1 MGRKEKWRMGPVSRG
16 RAKGLAVGLLLCAIL
31 GGVGYLR
38 QDDTQPQNKEGL
50 WKQMWTNLEEQ
61 MVRSGVLKTA
71 DASEEGVEDWVAQ
84 LLLREFPAATQYKTQ
99 LFYLEGNGESSQQSV
114 DFEGEEEPQP
124 ELSADQGELKATTI
138 SSTSGKIKQGDLTM
152 NNYTTYDVNMGELA
166 AAPVNFQY
174 QQGKKQVLIV
184 HTHTTESYMP
194 TDSTSYDRNMS
205 FRSRNES
212 ENMVAVGE
220 VLAQQLESMG
230 IGVIHDKT
238 VHDYPSYNGS
248 YNAARKTIEQ
258 QLAQNP
264 DIAMV
269 LDLHRDAMMDGETGL
284 MYKTVTQLEGETYAQ
299 MMLVMGTDQGGL
311 THDNWRENLKMAFKV
326 QDSLNNL
333 VPNIARPVSLKQAR
347 YNEHATLNSLLVEM
361 GTCGNTIEE
370 AKRSAKV
377 LGQAV
382 GEILLSTK

>member
-1 MGRKEKWRMGPVSRG
+1 LGRKEKWRMGPVSRG
-16 RAKGLAVGLLLCAIL
+16 RAKGLAAGLLLCAIL
-31 GGVGYLR
+31 GGVGYL
-38 QDDTQPQNKEGL
+38 QKDDTQPQNKEGI

-61 MVRSGVLKTA
+61 VVRSGVLQTA
-71 DASEEGVEDWVAQ
+71 DSSEEGVEDWVAQ

-99 LFYLEGNGESSQQSV
+99 LFYLEGNGESSQKSV